1 MTMKIDLKTIV
12 ERINIILNS
21 IKPVKNNKNVRSFKE
36 YKGIIFEFKNDN
48 LIEIYLKKVGNEKTF
63 LIMLK
68 DVILTNFPSTKEEI
82 EEMIFKAISEGDIF
96 CTKPNKK
103 EFIKLS
109 DLINL
114 YNNFILDSYV
124 IESNLKNKLNNY
136 LERFL
141 FIIFIGSALIYLF
154 NNNNNFL
161 IFIVGIIFSLLTVLL
176 VCYINAIV
184 KTNNLYLESGSVNF
198 ECDFCDFYGL
208 TTKSF
213 RAQKEFFKSIKG
225 KHSLSSEAKK
235 DFLFLPLFLEKK
247 KLKA

>member
-1 MTMKIDLKTIV
+1 MIMKIDLKTTV

-21 IKPVKNNKNVRSFKE
+21 IQPVKNNKNVSSFKE
-36 YKGIIFEFKNDN
+36 YKGIIFEFKNDD
-48 LIEIYLKKVGNEKTF
+48 LIEIYLKKVENEKTF

-68 DVILTNFPSTKEEI
+68 NVILTNFPSTKEEI
-82 EEMIFKAISEGDIF
+82 EEMIFKAISEGDVSCI
-96 CTKPNKK
+96 KPNKK

-124 IESNLKNKLNNY
+124 IESSFKNKLHNY

-141 FIIFIGSALIYLF
+141 FIVFIGSTLIYLF

-161 IFIVGIIFSLLTVLL
+161 IFILGITFSLLIVLL
-176 VCYINAIV
+176 VYYINAIV
-184 KTNNLYLESGSVNF
+184 KTNNLYLEAGSVNF
-198 ECDFCDFYGL
+198 ECGFCEFYGI

-213 RAQKEFFKSIKG
+213 RAQKEFFKSLKNN
-225 KHSLSSEAKK
+225 HSLKSTSEKEI
-235 DFLFLPLFLEKK
+235 LFLPLFLEKK
-247 KLKA
+247 KL

>member
-21 IKPVKNNKNVRSFKE
+21 IKPVKNNKNVSSFKE

-124 IESNLKNKLNNY
+124 IESNLKRKLQNY
-136 LERFL
+136 LEQFL
-141 FIIFIGSALIYLF
+141 FIVFVGLTLIYLF
-154 NNNNNFL
+154 NKNSNFL
-161 IFIVGIIFSLLTVLL
+161 FFIIGSTILLTVIIISFA
-176 VCYINAIV
+176 INTII
-184 KTNNLYLESGSVNF
+184 KTNNFYLFAGSIGF